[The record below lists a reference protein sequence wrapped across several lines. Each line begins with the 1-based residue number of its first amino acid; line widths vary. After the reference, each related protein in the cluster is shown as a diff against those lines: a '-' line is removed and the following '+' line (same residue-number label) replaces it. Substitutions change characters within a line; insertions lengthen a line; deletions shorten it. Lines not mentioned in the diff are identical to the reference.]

1 MAKKLS
7 IQEQVAKEEEY
18 VAFLKKRLDSVNY
31 KNNVSAEE
39 YSKTKDKYD
48 RAKFKLKTLKM
59 SLR

>member
-7 IQEQVAKEEEY
+7 FAEQLLKEEEY

-31 KNNVSAEE
+31 KTNVSAEE
-39 YSKTKDKYD
+39 YAKTKDKYD

-59 SLR
+59 KK